1 MDINHAKK
9 GEITIITIN
18 GRLDG
23 TTAPVA
29 DKTIKKILEGNC
41 SRMLFDCSELNYLS
55 SVGLRIILGAVTGLK
70 RKAGKIVLCCLTD
83 FVKEIFEVSGFDSM
97 IPITDSVESGI
108 KQLG

>member
-23 TTAPVA
+23 TKAPVA

-41 SRMLFDCSELNYLS
+41 SRLLFDCSELNYLS
-55 SVGLRIILGAVTGLK
+55 CVGLRIILEAVAGLK
-70 RKAGKIVLCCLTD
+70 RNAGKIVLCCLTD
-83 FVKEIFEVSGFDSM
+83 SVKKIFEVSGFYSV